1 MGLLLEEERARA
13 SARWRAR
20 EGDSTACRRS
30 VTSFWMSRRM
40 SRGLRLGVVWNL
52 MSVRGV
58 GAGLPAWDP
67 IWWDI
72 WSSAKAGGQASYPTQ
87 MSGAASSERVVEELL
102 TSVKRVEAENSTV
115 SIGGVSAAG
124 VLLQGLCR
132 RFPKKSSTCG
142 RQVDPKIER
151 SVDRYLKPIT
161 LMNLCSAFSLETG
174 SQSPCP

>member
-13 SARWRAR
+13 SARRRAR

-58 GAGLPAWDP
+58 GAGLPAWES

-72 WSSAKAGGQASYPTQ
+72 WNSAKAGGQASYPTQ
-87 MSGAASSERVVEELL
+87 MSGAASLERVVEELL

-115 SIGGVSAAG
+115 SVGRIPAAG
-124 VLLQGLCR
+124 VPGQAIS
-132 RFPKKSSTCG
+132 KKI
-142 RQVDPKIER
+142 P
-151 SVDRYLKPIT
+151 
-161 LMNLCSAFSLETG
+161 SLAAG
-174 SQSPCP
+174 KWIQNRA